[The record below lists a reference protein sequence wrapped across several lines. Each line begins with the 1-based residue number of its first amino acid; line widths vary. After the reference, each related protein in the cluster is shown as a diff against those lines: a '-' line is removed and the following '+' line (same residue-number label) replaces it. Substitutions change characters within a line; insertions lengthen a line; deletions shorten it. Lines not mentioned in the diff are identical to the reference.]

1 MSDDNLN
8 AQIAETLKQSSEEY
22 IKARQKN
29 EEIKSKILKEFD
41 AAEKYL
47 NELKSGQHIVKE
59 VLEKNPDLLKSSISL
74 IKGCLSYIDKLK
86 TLITNMEVDRED
98 FSYLQTIS
106 ITLTNVE
113 CEYYTENIHLLP
125 YNLGNTHGGLVG
137 IEAYIRTFNLDKAR
151 YNSIINHQI
160 HHMLIDAER
169 ELEDFKALKNI
180 LKNLKSVDYYSEEC
194 EKYMNRH
201 YTYLALFLITIL
213 VALTITVI
221 SVCSEPKF
229 FLDKFDYW
237 FLKGS
242 FVLVVITLVSY
253 FIKQS
258 SHYQSL
264 ADQANQTRLEL
275 QAFPTFITG
284 VEKADEVAIR
294 KELALKYFGREV
306 DKTAHKDMSN
316 LVSDQMKNT
325 TEMVKA
331 VTEVIKKPG
340 NQGG

>member
-1 MSDDNLN
+1 MSEVN
-8 AQIAETLKQSSEEY
+8 AKDEVLKILQESINEQKKVKE
-22 IKARQKN
+22 KN
-29 EEIKSKILKEFD
+29 EEIKGNILTDIEV
-41 AAEKYL
+41 AIEYL
-47 NELKSGQHIVKE
+47 NELKDGSHIAPEALKE
-59 VLEKNPDLLKSSISL
+59 QPDLLPNNIYGINACLRYADQLKNLISSISVEYDD
-74 IKGCLSYIDKLK
+74 LSYLSTLK
-86 TLITNMEVDRED
+86 I
-98 FSYLQTIS
+98 SLQNIKF
-106 ITLTNVE
+106 
-113 CEYYTENIHLLP
+113 EYFQGNFFLLP
-125 YNLGNTHGGLVG
+125 KNLGDIQGSLVAS
-137 IEAYIRTFNLDKAR
+137 ESFIRTLYVDKAR
-151 YNSIINHQI
+151 YNNIVNTHINA
-160 HHMLIDAER
+160 MLQDAER
-169 ELEDFKALKNI
+169 ELNDFRTLKNT
-180 LKNLKSVDYYSEEC
+180 LKNLKSVDYYSQEFD
-194 EKYMNRH
+194 KYMKRH
-201 YTYLALFLITIL
+201 HVYLGLFLITIL
-213 VALTITVI
+213 VALTITVV

-258 SHYQSL
+258 SHYQGL

-306 DKTAHKDMSN
+306 DKTAHKDMCN

-331 VTEVIKKPG
+331 TTEAIKNLKG
-340 NQGG
+340 

>member
-1 MSDDNLN
+1 MSEDDLQ
-8 AQIAETLKQSSEEY
+8 AQLEETLKISSEEY
-22 IKARQKN
+22 NKAKQKN
-29 EEIKSKILKEFD
+29 EGIISKILKECD

-47 NELKSGQHIVKE
+47 NELKKGKHIDAE
-59 VLEKNPDLLKSSISL
+59 ALEENPDLLKNSFRL
-74 IKGCLSYIDKLK
+74 INACLGYIDKLK
-86 TLITNMEVDRED
+86 NLISTMDVERDD
-98 FSYLQTIS
+98 LSYLMTIS
-106 ITLTNVE
+106 VTLLNVE
-113 CEYYTENIHLLP
+113 FEYYKENFFLLP
-125 YNLGNTHGGLVG
+125 KNLGNVHGGLVG
-137 IEAYIRTFNLDKAR
+137 IDAYIRTFNLDKAR

-160 HHMLIDAER
+160 HHMLLDAGR

-194 EKYMNRH
+194 KKYMNRH
-201 YTYLALFLITIL
+201 YTYLVLFLITIL
-213 VALTITVI
+213 VALTITVV

-294 KELALKYFGREV
+294 KELALKYFGREI
-306 DKTAHKDMSN
+306 DKTTHKDMSN

-340 NQGG
+340 NS

>member
-1 MSDDNLN
+1 MSEVN
-8 AQIAETLKQSSEEY
+8 AKDEALKILQESINEQKQAKE
-22 IKARQKN
+22 KN
-29 EEIKSKILKEFD
+29 EGIKRIALKDIEEVIQYF
-41 AAEKYL
+41 
-47 NELKSGQHIVKE
+47 NGLKNGK
-59 VLEKNPDLLKSSISL
+59 
-74 IKGCLSYIDKLK
+74 YIDKK
-86 TLITNMEVDRED
+86 AIDEDPTLLSKNTHIINSCLRHAEILNNQINSLSADYD
-98 FSYLQTIS
+98 DLSYLLTIRVS
-106 ITLTNVE
+106 LDNVKN
-113 CEYYTENIHLLP
+113 EYVKENFFLLP
-125 YNLGNTHGGLVG
+125 KHLGNSLGSLIA
-137 IEAYIRTFNLDKAR
+137 IESFLRTFYLDKAR
-151 YNSIINHQI
+151 YNQIITNEVKL
-160 HHMLIDAER
+160 MLDEAQK
-169 ELEDFKALKNI
+169 ELNDFRALKNT
-180 LKNLKSVDYYSEEC
+180 LKNLKSVDYYLQES
-194 EKYMNRH
+194 EKYMDRH
-201 YTYLALFLITIL
+201 YTYLALFLLTIL
-213 VALTITVI
+213 VALTITVV

-331 VTEVIKKPG
+331 VTEVIKKP
-340 NQGG
+340 

>member
-1 MSDDNLN
+1 MSNDNL
-8 AQIAETLKQSSEEY
+8 QAEIRKILQENSLSQLKAKE
-22 IKARQKN
+22 KN
-29 EEIKSKILKEFD
+29 EEIKNRTIKAFD
-41 AAEKYL
+41 DAIIYL
-47 NELKSGQHIVKE
+47 LELKNGEHI
-59 VLEKNPDLLKSSISL
+59 EKKAIENNPDLLFQTKPHINTCIQSAETLKNL
-74 IKGCLSYIDKLK
+74 IENMDVDNDDLSYLDTFQVALSNI
-86 TLITNMEVDRED
+86 N
-98 FSYLQTIS
+98 
-106 ITLTNVE
+106 N
-113 CEYYTENIHLLP
+113 EYFEENYFLLP
-125 YNLGNTHGGLVG
+125 KHLGNTKGSLIG
-137 IEAYIRTFNLDKAR
+137 IESFIRTFNLDKQR
-151 YNSIINHQI
+151 YNMVISNEIKR
-160 HHMLIDAER
+160 MLDEAKQ
-169 ELEDFKALKNI
+169 ELEDFKETKNI
-180 LKNLKSVDYYSEEC
+180 IKNLKSVDYYSEEC
-194 EKYMNRH
+194 KKYMSRH
-201 YTYLALFLITIL
+201 YIYLVLFLITIL
-213 VALTITVI
+213 VALTITVV

-340 NQGG
+340 NS

>member
-1 MSDDNLN
+1 MLSQNKPHIN
-8 AQIAETLKQSSEEY
+8 TCIQIAENLKQIIMSYNVENDGLSYLDTFQVALSNIINEYSEENY
-22 IKARQKN
+22 
-29 EEIKSKILKEFD
+29 F
-41 AAEKYL
+41 
-47 NELKSGQHIVKE
+47 
-59 VLEKNPDLLKSSISL
+59 
-74 IKGCLSYIDKLK
+74 
-86 TLITNMEVDRED
+86 
-98 FSYLQTIS
+98 
-106 ITLTNVE
+106 
-113 CEYYTENIHLLP
+113 LLP
-125 YNLGNTHGGLVG
+125 KYIGNTRGSLVG
-137 IEAYIRTFNLDKAR
+137 IESFIRTFNLDKQR
-151 YNSIINHQI
+151 YNLVVSNEIKSI
-160 HHMLIDAER
+160 LEEAKK
-169 ELEDFKALKNI
+169 ELEDFKETKNI
-180 LKNLKSVDYYSEEC
+180 IKNLKSVDYYSEEC
-194 EKYMNRH
+194 EKYMSRH
-201 YTYLALFLITIL
+201 YTYLVLFLITIL
-213 VALTITVI
+213 VALTISVI

-242 FVLVVITLVSY
+242 FILVVITLVSY

-306 DKTAHKDMSN
+306 DKTAHKDISN
-316 LVSDQMKNT
+316 LVSDQIKNT

-340 NQGG
+340 NS

>member
-1 MSDDNLN
+1 VSEVN
-8 AQIAETLKQSSEEY
+8 AKDEVLKILQESINEQKKVKE
-22 IKARQKN
+22 KN
-29 EEIKSKILKEFD
+29 EEIKGNILTDIEV
-41 AAEKYL
+41 AIEYL
-47 NELKSGQHIVKE
+47 NELKDGSHIAPEALKE
-59 VLEKNPDLLKSSISL
+59 QPDLLPNNIYGINACLRYADQLKNLISSISVEYDD
-74 IKGCLSYIDKLK
+74 LSYLSTLK
-86 TLITNMEVDRED
+86 I
-98 FSYLQTIS
+98 SLQNIKF
-106 ITLTNVE
+106 
-113 CEYYTENIHLLP
+113 EYFQGNFFLLP
-125 YNLGNTHGGLVG
+125 KNLGDIQGSLVAS
-137 IEAYIRTFNLDKAR
+137 ESFIRTLYVDKAR
-151 YNSIINHQI
+151 YNNIVNTHINA
-160 HHMLIDAER
+160 MLQDAER
-169 ELEDFKALKNI
+169 ELNDFRTLKNT
-180 LKNLKSVDYYSEEC
+180 LKNLKSVDYYSQEFD
-194 EKYMNRH
+194 KYMKRH
-201 YTYLALFLITIL
+201 HVYLGLFLITIL
-213 VALTITVI
+213 VALTITVV

-258 SHYQSL
+258 SHYQGL

-331 VTEVIKKPG
+331 TTEAIKNLKG
-340 NQGG
+340 

>member
-1 MSDDNLN
+1 MSEDTAKEAVVKIIQESINE
-8 AQIAETLKQSSEEY
+8 QKKVKE
-22 IKARQKN
+22 KN
-29 EEIKSKILKEFD
+29 EEIKGNILTDIEV
-41 AAEKYL
+41 AIEYL
-47 NELKSGQHIVKE
+47 NELKDGSHIAPEALKE
-59 VLEKNPDLLKSSISL
+59 QPDLLPNNIYGINACLRYADQLKNLISSISVEYDD
-74 IKGCLSYIDKLK
+74 LSYLSTLK
-86 TLITNMEVDRED
+86 I
-98 FSYLQTIS
+98 SLQNIKF
-106 ITLTNVE
+106 
-113 CEYYTENIHLLP
+113 EYFQGNFFLLP
-125 YNLGNTHGGLVG
+125 KNLGDIQGSLVAS
-137 IEAYIRTFNLDKAR
+137 ESFIRTLYVDKAR
-151 YNSIINHQI
+151 YNNIVNTHINA
-160 HHMLIDAER
+160 MLQDAER
-169 ELEDFKALKNI
+169 ELNDFRTLKNT
-180 LKNLKSVDYYSEEC
+180 LKNLKSVDYYSQEFV
-194 EKYMNRH
+194 KYMKRH
-201 YTYLALFLITIL
+201 HVYLGLFLTTIL
-213 VALTITVI
+213 FALIISVI
-221 SVCSEPKF
+221 SVCAEPWY

-242 FVLVVITLVSY
+242 FILVVITLVSY

-331 VTEVIKKPG
+331 VTEVIKKS
-340 NQGG
+340 

>member
-1 MSDDNLN
+1 MSEDSVKEQL
-8 AQIAETLKQSSEEY
+8 AETLRLSSEEY
-22 IKARQKN
+22 NKAKQKN
-29 EEIKSKILKEFD
+29 EGIISKILNEFD

-47 NELKSGQHIVKE
+47 NELKSGEHIE
-59 VLEKNPDLLKSSISL
+59 REALDENPDLLKNSYSL
-74 IKGCLSYIDKLK
+74 INGCLSYIEKLK
-86 TLITNMEVDRED
+86 TLISSVDIEHD
-98 FSYLQTIS
+98 DLSYLMTIS
-106 ITLTNVE
+106 VTLLNIE
-113 CEYYTENIHLLP
+113 FEYYKENFFLLP
-125 YNLGNTHGGLVG
+125 KNLGNVHGGLVG

-151 YNSIINHQI
+151 YNSIITHQI
-160 HHMLIDAER
+160 HHMLMDAER

-180 LKNLKSVDYYSEEC
+180 LKNLKSVDYYFEEC
-194 EKYMNRH
+194 EKYMSRH
-201 YTYLALFLITIL
+201 YTYLVLFLLTIL
-213 VALTITVI
+213 VALTITVV

-331 VTEVIKKPG
+331 VTEVIKKLG
-340 NQGG
+340 SN

>member
-1 MSDDNLN
+1 MSDDNL
-8 AQIAETLKQSSEEY
+8 QSEIRKILQNNSANQ
-22 IKARQKN
+22 IKAKEKN
-29 EEIKSKILKEFD
+29 EEIKNRIIKQFEKAIEYLHALKKGEHI
-41 AAEKYL
+41 EKKAT
-47 NELKSGQHIVKE
+47 EI
-59 VLEKNPDLLKSSISL
+59 NPDLLSQNKPHINTCIQIAENLKQIIMSYNVENDD
-74 IKGCLSYIDKLK
+74 LSYLDTFQVALSNI
-86 TLITNMEVDRED
+86 IN
-98 FSYLQTIS
+98 
-106 ITLTNVE
+106 
-113 CEYYTENIHLLP
+113 EYSEENYFLLP
-125 YNLGNTHGGLVG
+125 KYIGNTRGSLVG
-137 IEAYIRTFNLDKAR
+137 IESFIRTFNLDKQR
-151 YNSIINHQI
+151 YNLVVSNEIKSILEEAKQ
-160 HHMLIDAER
+160 
-169 ELEDFKALKNI
+169 ELEDFKETKNI
-180 LKNLKSVDYYSEEC
+180 IKNLKSVDYYSEEC
-194 EKYMNRH
+194 EKYMSRH
-201 YTYLALFLITIL
+201 YTYLVLFLITIL
-213 VALTITVI
+213 VALTISVI

-242 FVLVVITLVSY
+242 FILVVITLVSY

-306 DKTAHKDMSN
+306 DKTAHKDISN
-316 LVSDQMKNT
+316 LISDQIKNT

-340 NQGG
+340 NS

>member
-1 MSDDNLN
+1 MNSPSISVEYDDLSYLS
-8 AQIAETLKQSSEEY
+8 TLK
-22 IKARQKN
+22 
-29 EEIKSKILKEFD
+29 
-41 AAEKYL
+41 
-47 NELKSGQHIVKE
+47 
-59 VLEKNPDLLKSSISL
+59 ISL
-74 IKGCLSYIDKLK
+74 QNIK
-86 TLITNMEVDRED
+86 
-98 FSYLQTIS
+98 F
-106 ITLTNVE
+106 
-113 CEYYTENIHLLP
+113 EYFQGNFFLLP
-125 YNLGNTHGGLVG
+125 KNLGDIQGSLVAS
-137 IEAYIRTFNLDKAR
+137 ESFIRTLYVDKAR
-151 YNSIINHQI
+151 YNNIVNTHINA
-160 HHMLIDAER
+160 MLQDAER
-169 ELEDFKALKNI
+169 ELNDFRTLKNT
-180 LKNLKSVDYYSEEC
+180 LKNLKSVDYYSQEFD
-194 EKYMNRH
+194 KYMKRH
-201 YTYLALFLITIL
+201 HVYLGLFLITIL
-213 VALTITVI
+213 VALTITVV

-258 SHYQSL
+258 SHYQGL

-306 DKTAHKDMSN
+306 DKTAHKDMCN

-331 VTEVIKKPG
+331 TTEAIKNLKG
-340 NQGG
+340 

>member
-1 MSDDNLN
+1 MSEVN
-8 AQIAETLKQSSEEY
+8 AKDEVLKILQESINEQKKVKE
-22 IKARQKN
+22 KN
-29 EEIKSKILKEFD
+29 EEIKGNILTDIEV
-41 AAEKYL
+41 AIEYL
-47 NELKSGQHIVKE
+47 NELKDGSHIAPEALKE
-59 VLEKNPDLLKSSISL
+59 QPDLLPNNIYGINACLRYADQLKNLISSISVEYDD
-74 IKGCLSYIDKLK
+74 LSYLSTLK
-86 TLITNMEVDRED
+86 I
-98 FSYLQTIS
+98 SLQNIKF
-106 ITLTNVE
+106 
-113 CEYYTENIHLLP
+113 EYFQGNFFLLP
-125 YNLGNTHGGLVG
+125 KNLGDIQGSLVAS
-137 IEAYIRTFNLDKAR
+137 ESFIRTLYVDKAR
-151 YNSIINHQI
+151 YNNIVNTHINA
-160 HHMLIDAER
+160 MLQDAER
-169 ELEDFKALKNI
+169 ELNDFRTLKNT
-180 LKNLKSVDYYSEEC
+180 LKNLKSVDYYSQEFD
-194 EKYMNRH
+194 KYMKRH
-201 YTYLALFLITIL
+201 HVYLGLFLITIL
-213 VALTITVI
+213 VALTITVV

-258 SHYQSL
+258 SHYQGL

-331 VTEVIKKPG
+331 TTEAIKNLKR
-340 NQGG
+340 

>member
-1 MSDDNLN
+1 MAEVN
-8 AQIAETLKQSSEEY
+8 AKDEVLKILQESINEQKKVKE
-22 IKARQKN
+22 KN
-29 EEIKSKILKEFD
+29 EEIKGNILTDIEV
-41 AAEKYL
+41 AIEYL
-47 NELKSGQHIVKE
+47 NELKDGSHIAPEALKE
-59 VLEKNPDLLKSSISL
+59 QPDLLPNNIYGINACLRYADQLKNLISSISVEYDD
-74 IKGCLSYIDKLK
+74 LSYLSTLK
-86 TLITNMEVDRED
+86 I
-98 FSYLQTIS
+98 SLQNIKF
-106 ITLTNVE
+106 
-113 CEYYTENIHLLP
+113 EYFQGNFFLLP
-125 YNLGNTHGGLVG
+125 KNLGDIQGSLVAS
-137 IEAYIRTFNLDKAR
+137 ESFIRTLYVDKAR
-151 YNSIINHQI
+151 YNNIVNTHINA
-160 HHMLIDAER
+160 MLQDAER
-169 ELEDFKALKNI
+169 ELNDFRTLKNT
-180 LKNLKSVDYYSEEC
+180 LKNLKSVDYYSQEFD
-194 EKYMNRH
+194 KYMKRH
-201 YTYLALFLITIL
+201 HVYLGLFLITIL
-213 VALTITVI
+213 VALTITVV

-258 SHYQSL
+258 SHYQGL

-331 VTEVIKKPG
+331 TTEAIKNLKG
-340 NQGG
+340 